1 VGTELLVLLVIV
13 IVIVIIKLLCTGL
26 FVVVMLVDL
35 RGVLIGGKAE
45 CLSEEGVE
53 SL

>member
-13 IVIVIIKLLCTGL
+13 IVKLLCTGL

-45 CLSEEGVE
+45 CLSGEGVE